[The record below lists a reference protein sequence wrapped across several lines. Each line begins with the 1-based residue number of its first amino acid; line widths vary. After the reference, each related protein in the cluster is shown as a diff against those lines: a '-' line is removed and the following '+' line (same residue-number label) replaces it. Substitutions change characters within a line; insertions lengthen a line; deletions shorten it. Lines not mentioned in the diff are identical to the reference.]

1 MSSDKDLREDVEEM
15 RNALKEATE
24 RLRALEHKVAVA
36 TDRIIYIGACEQKLR
51 DIRDDLDVV
60 RAKLSVL
67 PNASADVRCTLLRT
81 LQEELAGGRLQEIQ
95 VRYLGS
101 YFECLRRISASIR
114 EDMLN
119 SRDVRSG
126 RYVTY
131 GRCSTNGADRLNRKR
146 KRDSGANLMRTN
158 RIMIRH

>member
-119 SRDVRSG
+119 SRDVSEWAVRHVRQVFDEWCRQTEQEEEERQRSE
-126 RYVTY
+126 
-131 GRCSTNGADRLNRKR
+131 SDADE
-146 KRDSGANLMRTN
+146 
-158 RIMIRH
+158 

>member
-36 TDRIIYIGACEQKLR
+36 RDRIIYIGACEQKLR

-67 PNASADVRCTLLRT
+67 PNASADVAF
-81 LQEELAGGRLQEIQ
+81 ELKGDGWSGRLSQHF
-95 VRYLGS
+95 VT
-101 YFECLRRISASIR
+101 ISAR
-114 EDMLN
+114 AE
-119 SRDVRSG
+119 RR
-126 RYVTY
+126 
-131 GRCSTNGADRLNRKR
+131 
-146 KRDSGANLMRTN
+146 
-158 RIMIRH
+158 